1 MSIVSQKYPQLIVPP
16 AISLKISHEDFVKLA
31 LNNRELR
38 LERTAA
44 GELIVN
50 PPTGGET
57 GRKNFKLSGQ
67 LASWCEANSQLG
79 EGFDS
84 STGFTLPN
92 GADRSPDAS
101 WVSREK
107 WEALTVKQRESFLP
121 ICPDFAIELRSK
133 SDTLV
138 SLQGKMQEYLDNGM
152 SLGWL
157 IDPKSRR
164 VEIYRS
170 QREVERLDNPSRLSG
185 ENVLPGFVL
194 DLRKI
199 W

>member
-1 MSIVSQKYPQLIVPP
+1 MSIVSQKYPQLVVPP
-16 AISLKISHEDFVKLA
+16 AIALKISHEDFVQLA
-31 LNNRELR
+31 QNNRELR
-38 LERTAA
+38 LERTAT

-57 GRKNFKLSGQ
+57 GRKNFNISVELGI
-67 LASWCEANSQLG
+67 WCRTNSQLG

-92 GADRSPDAS
+92 GANRSPDAA

-107 WEALTVKQRESFLP
+107 WEALTLKQREGFLP

-152 SLGWL
+152 NLGWL

-164 VEIYRS
+164 VEIYRP
-170 QREVERLDNPSRLSG
+170 QQEIERLENPSCLLG
-185 ENVLPGFVL
+185 ENVLPGFIL
-194 DLRKI
+194 DLTRI